1 MPLLQETSK
10 SDRVSLREG
19 SRLGLTAV
27 GAASVALL
35 PVHPG
40 GGIQGAFP
48 PWRPLVVTN
57 DNNNRQALHAR
68 KWLPPY
74 AAMPLIIAGNLA

>member
-1 MPLLQETSK
+1 MLQETSK

-35 PVHPG
+35 PVHHG

-48 PWRPLVVTN
+48 PWRPLVVIN
-57 DNNNRQALHAR
+57 DNNNNTIMMISDKTGQAASDR
-68 KWLPPY
+68 
-74 AAMPLIIAGNLA
+74 GGGT

>member
-1 MPLLQETSK
+1 MLQETSK

-48 PWRPLVVTN
+48 PWRPLVVIN
-57 DNNNRQALHAR
+57 DNNNNNSSLTTNQREGQHDPR
-68 KWLPPY
+68 TR
-74 AAMPLIIAGNLA
+74 ISD

>member
-1 MPLLQETSK
+1 MLQETSK

-19 SRLGLTAV
+19 SRLGLAAV

-40 GGIQGAFP
+40 GGNQGAFP
-48 PWRPLVVTN
+48 PWGPLVVIN
-57 DNNNRQALHAR
+57 DNNNKDPRRALWFLN
-68 KWLPPY
+68 K
-74 AAMPLIIAGNLA
+74 